1 MVRTLTQQDIIRQ
14 STLKMA
20 VDLVVADKVEIK
32 DLTKVATKLEH
43 HVTQ

>member
-32 DLTKVATKLEH
+32 DLTKKKYVINY
-43 HVTQ
+43 Q

>member
-1 MVRTLTQQDIIRQ
+1 MEKTQMYIIRQ